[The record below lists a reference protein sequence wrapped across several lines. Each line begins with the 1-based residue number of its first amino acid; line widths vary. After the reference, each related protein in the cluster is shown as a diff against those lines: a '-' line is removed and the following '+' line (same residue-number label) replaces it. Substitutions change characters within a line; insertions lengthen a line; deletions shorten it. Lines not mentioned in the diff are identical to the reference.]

1 MQETSTVA
9 CKNRDRRAERGAAL
23 ITMLLVSIP
32 LLMAGGALITI
43 TAMSLANNSDTSAE
57 TKAYYAAEAGAQ
69 SVLAVLKGNVAP
81 NPLFVNN
88 PTGSIAP
95 ENTINFRRAISTS
108 ISNSAGDTAAPRL
121 SHWLS
126 YNASYTDRVTL
137 TNNYSPITGMAFK
150 TTLSDPDNSG
160 VVTFST
166 SGVFPSYG
174 TASHGFIGTECGGS
188 GNGVKVT
195 VSFTG
200 QASTTINS
208 SGASTLGYFTVTGSN
223 TCTLPN
229 ATTTTVPFSLT
240 ITQTAPW
247 PVTYTLNCT
256 LSGTLS
262 SSSLVHVTFPTVPSN
277 NTNDLQGTLYARS
290 ASADSSG
297 SATPLAVT
305 VTAPQPNRLV
315 AKITGFGPRAAQ
327 KQMQMLL
334 SRFAFDF
341 TPVTTITLRSADD
354 GSSSTFDPGASK
366 PYTYTGFDNAGG
378 QNLPAFGVTTGGDYT
393 NVNGQMSGI
402 QCSSAPPSC
411 QVSGNPS
418 ALQQVSLSTL
428 PSWLQTADGSRALV
442 NQLRTVAQ
450 STNSY
455 YTTASP
461 PATFGTQS
469 QPQFTF
475 VDGDAALPPAGGAG
489 LLVVTGT
496 LNLDGSSAFDG
507 LLLVLGTGHIIRN
520 GGGNGV
526 TLGSI
531 LVASFGN
538 SGDFTAPTFQSN
550 GSGTSDVKYD
560 SDWVR
565 RALATPGPRVTAIGE
580 F

>member
-1 MQETSTVA
+1 MQETSTA
-9 CKNRDRRAERGAAL
+9 AYKNIVRRSERGAAL

-43 TAMSLANNSDTSAE
+43 TAMSLANNADTSAE

-81 NPLFVNN
+81 NPLFAAN
-88 PTGSIAP
+88 PTGAIAP
-95 ENTINFRRAISTS
+95 ENTINFRRAITAS

-137 TNNYSPITGMAFK
+137 PDPVNPSASYSPITGMAFK

-160 VVTFST
+160 VITFST

-174 TASHGFIGTECGGS
+174 AASHGFIGTECGGS

-195 VSFTG
+195 VSYTA

-208 SGASTLGYFTVTGSN
+208 SGASTLGYFTIAPNGGN

-229 ATTTTVPFSLT
+229 PTTFNLT
-240 ITQTAPW
+240 ITQTSPW
-247 PVTYTLNCT
+247 PVTYTMSCT
-256 LSGTLS
+256 LSGSLTS
-262 SSSLVHVTFPTVPSN
+262 SSSFVTVTFPTAN
-277 NTNDLQGTLYARS
+277 NTNNLQGTLYARS
-290 ASADSSG
+290 TNPINSNG
-297 SATPLAVT
+297 STAIPIS
-305 VTAPQPNRLV
+305 VTAPEPNRLV

-327 KQMQMLL
+327 KQMQILL

-354 GSSSTFDPGASK
+354 GSISSFAAGNSSQ
-366 PYTYTGFDNAGG
+366 YTYTGFDNAGG
-378 QNLPAFGVTTGGDYT
+378 QNLPAFGVTSTTDYLSVTPQIVVGQETG
-393 NVNGQMSGI
+393 S
-402 QCSSAPPSC
+402 
-411 QVSGNPS
+411 PS

-428 PSWLQTADGSRALV
+428 PSWLQTADGARTLV

-461 PATFGTQS
+461 PSTFGTQS

-475 VDGDAALPPAGGAG
+475 VDGDAALSPAGGAG

-507 LLLVLGTGHIIRN
+507 LILVLGTGHIVRS

-526 TLGSI
+526 TLGSMV
-531 LVASFGN
+531 VASFGN
-538 SGDFTAPTFQSN
+538 SGNFTAPTFQSN
-550 GSGTSDVKYD
+550 GSGTSDIKYD

-565 RALATPGPRVTAIGE
+565 RALASPGLRVMAIGE

>member
-1 MQETSTVA
+1 MQETSTA
-9 CKNRDRRAERGAAL
+9 AYKNIDRRSERGAAL

-43 TAMSLANNSDTSAE
+43 TAMSLANNADTSAE

-81 NPLFVNN
+81 NPLFAAN
-88 PTGSIAP
+88 PTGAIAP
-95 ENTINFRRAISTS
+95 ENTINFRRAITAS

-137 TNNYSPITGMAFK
+137 PDPVNPSASYSPITGMAFK

-160 VVTFST
+160 VITFST

-174 TASHGFIGTECGGS
+174 AASHGFIGTECGGS

-208 SGASTLGYFTVTGSN
+208 SGASTLGYFTIAPNGGN

-229 ATTTTVPFSLT
+229 PTTFNLT
-240 ITQTAPW
+240 ITQTSPW
-247 PVTYTLNCT
+247 PVTYTMSCT
-256 LSGTLS
+256 LSGSLTS
-262 SSSLVHVTFPTVPSN
+262 SSSFVTVTFPTAN
-277 NTNDLQGTLYARS
+277 NTNNLQGTIYARS
-290 ASADSSG
+290 TNPINSNG
-297 SATPLAVT
+297 STAIPIS
-305 VTAPQPNRLV
+305 VTAPEPNRLV

-354 GSSSTFDPGASK
+354 GSISSFAAGSSSQ
-366 PYTYTGFDNAGG
+366 YTYTGFDNAGG
-378 QNLPAFGVTTGGDYT
+378 QNLPAFGVTSTTDYLSVTPQIVVGQETG
-393 NVNGQMSGI
+393 S
-402 QCSSAPPSC
+402 
-411 QVSGNPS
+411 PS

-428 PSWLQTADGSRALV
+428 PSWLQTADGARTLV

-461 PATFGTQS
+461 PSTFGTQS
-469 QPQFTF
+469 QPHFTF
-475 VDGDAALPPAGGAG
+475 VDGDAALSPAGGAG

-507 LLLVLGTGHIIRN
+507 LILVLGTGHIVRS

-526 TLGSI
+526 TLGSMV
-531 LVASFGN
+531 VASFGN
-538 SGDFTAPTFQSN
+538 SGNFTAPTFQSN
-550 GSGTSDVKYD
+550 GSGTSDIKYD

-565 RALATPGPRVTAIGE
+565 RALASPGLRVMAIGE

>member
-1 MQETSTVA
+1 MQKSSIA
-9 CKNRDRRAERGAAL
+9 ARKNLDRRSERGAAL

-43 TAMSLANNSDTSAE
+43 TAMSLANNADTSAE
-57 TKAYYAAEAGAQ
+57 TKAYYATEAGAQ
-69 SVLAVLKGNVAP
+69 SVLNVLRGNVAP
-81 NPLFVNN
+81 NPLSGVAANN
-88 PTGSIAP
+88 SI
-95 ENTINFRRAISTS
+95 TFRNAVTLS
-108 ISNSAGDTAAPRL
+108 ISNVATDTAVPRL
-121 SHWLS
+121 SRWLS
-126 YNASYTDRVTL
+126 YNATYDRVTL
-137 TNNYSPITGMAFK
+137 PDPLNPSAAYSPATGMAFK
-150 TTLSDPDNSG
+150 ITNLLDPDNSG

-166 SGVFPSYG
+166 SGVFPTFGG
-174 TASHGFIGTECGGS
+174 TFTHGFTGTECGGS

-208 SGASTLGYFTVTGSN
+208 SGTSTLGYFTIAPNGGN

-256 LSGTLS
+256 LSGALTS
-262 SSSLVHVTFPTVPSN
+262 SSSLLAVTFPTITS
-277 NTNDLQGTLYARS
+277 NTNNLQGTLYARS
-290 ASADSSG
+290 ANPINSNG
-297 SATPLAVT
+297 SNAIPVSVT
-305 VTAPQPNRLV
+305 GPQPNRLV

-327 KQMQMLL
+327 KQMQLLL

-341 TPVTTITLRSADD
+341 SPVSAITLRSADD
-354 GSSSTFDPGASK
+354 GTISTFAAGNSSQ
-366 PYTYTGFDNAGG
+366 YTYTGFDNAGG
-378 QNLPAFGVTTGGDYT
+378 QNLPAFGVTSTTDYNSVNPLIVPGQETG
-393 NVNGQMSGI
+393 S
-402 QCSSAPPSC
+402 
-411 QVSGNPS
+411 PS

-428 PSWLQTADGSRALV
+428 PSWLQTGDGARALV

-455 YTTASP
+455 YTMASP
-461 PATFGTQS
+461 PATFGTPS

-475 VDGDAALPPAGGAG
+475 VDGNAALSPAGGAG

-507 LLLVLGTGHIIRN
+507 LILVLGAGQVVRS

-526 TLGSI
+526 TLGSMV
-531 LVASFGN
+531 VAKFGN
-538 SGDFTAPTFQSN
+538 TGDFTAPTFQSN
-550 GSGTSDVKYD
+550 GSGTSDIKYD

-565 RALATPGPRVTAIGE
+565 RALASPGPRVTAIGE

>member
-1 MQETSTVA
+1 MQETSTA
-9 CKNRDRRAERGAAL
+9 AYKNIVRRSERGAAL

-43 TAMSLANNSDTSAE
+43 TAMSLANNADTSAE

-81 NPLFVNN
+81 NPLFAAN
-88 PTGSIAP
+88 PTGAIAP
-95 ENTINFRRAISTS
+95 ENTINFRRAITAS

-137 TNNYSPITGMAFK
+137 PDPVNPSASYSPITGMAFK

-160 VVTFST
+160 VITFST

-174 TASHGFIGTECGGS
+174 AASHGFIGTECGGS

-208 SGASTLGYFTVTGSN
+208 SGASTLGYFTIAPNGSN

-229 ATTTTVPFSLT
+229 PTTFNLT
-240 ITQTAPW
+240 ITQTSPW
-247 PVTYTLNCT
+247 PVTYTMSCT
-256 LSGTLS
+256 LSGSLTS
-262 SSSLVHVTFPTVPSN
+262 SSSFVTVTFPTAN
-277 NTNDLQGTLYARS
+277 NTNNLQGTIYARS
-290 ASADSSG
+290 TNPINSNG
-297 SATPLAVT
+297 STAIPIS
-305 VTAPQPNRLV
+305 VTAPEPTRLV

-354 GSSSTFDPGASK
+354 GSISSFAAGNSSQ
-366 PYTYTGFDNAGG
+366 YTYTGFDNAGG
-378 QNLPAFGVTTGGDYT
+378 QNLPAFGVTSTTDYLSVTPQIVVGQETG
-393 NVNGQMSGI
+393 S
-402 QCSSAPPSC
+402 
-411 QVSGNPS
+411 PS

-428 PSWLQTADGSRALV
+428 PSWLQTADGARTLV

-461 PATFGTQS
+461 PSTFGTQS

-475 VDGDAALPPAGGAG
+475 VDGDAALSPAGGAG

-507 LLLVLGTGHIIRN
+507 LILVLGTGHIVRS

-526 TLGSI
+526 TLGSMV
-531 LVASFGN
+531 VASFGN
-538 SGDFTAPTFQSN
+538 SGNFTAPTFQSN
-550 GSGTSDVKYD
+550 GSGTSDIKYD

-565 RALATPGPRVTAIGE
+565 RALASPGLRVMAIGE

>member
-1 MQETSTVA
+1 MQETSTA
-9 CKNRDRRAERGAAL
+9 AYKNIVRRSERGAAL

-43 TAMSLANNSDTSAE
+43 TAMSLANNADTSAE

-81 NPLFVNN
+81 NPLFAAN
-88 PTGSIAP
+88 PTGAIAP
-95 ENTINFRRAISTS
+95 ENTINFRRAITAS

-137 TNNYSPITGMAFK
+137 PDPVNPSASYSPITGMAFK

-160 VVTFST
+160 VITFST

-174 TASHGFIGTECGGS
+174 AASHGFIGTECGGS

-208 SGASTLGYFTVTGSN
+208 SGASTLGYFTIAPNGSN

-229 ATTTTVPFSLT
+229 PTTFNLT
-240 ITQTAPW
+240 ITQTSPW
-247 PVTYTLNCT
+247 PVTYTMSCT
-256 LSGTLS
+256 LSGSLTS
-262 SSSLVHVTFPTVPSN
+262 SSSFVTVTFPTAN
-277 NTNDLQGTLYARS
+277 NTNNLQGTIYARS
-290 ASADSSG
+290 TNPINSNG
-297 SATPLAVT
+297 STAIPIS
-305 VTAPQPNRLV
+305 VTAPEPTRLV

-354 GSSSTFDPGASK
+354 GSIGTFAAGSSSQ
-366 PYTYTGFDNAGG
+366 YTYTGFDNAGG
-378 QNLPAFGVTTGGDYT
+378 QNLPAFGVTSTTDYLSVTPQIVVGQETG
-393 NVNGQMSGI
+393 S
-402 QCSSAPPSC
+402 
-411 QVSGNPS
+411 PS

-428 PSWLQTADGSRALV
+428 PSWLQTADGARTLV

-461 PATFGTQS
+461 PSTFGTQS

-475 VDGDAALPPAGGAG
+475 VDGDAALSPAGGAG

-507 LLLVLGTGHIIRN
+507 LILVLGTGHIVRS

-526 TLGSI
+526 TLGSMV
-531 LVASFGN
+531 VASFGN
-538 SGDFTAPTFQSN
+538 SGNFTAPTFQSN
-550 GSGTSDVKYD
+550 GSGTSDIKYD

-565 RALATPGPRVTAIGE
+565 RALASPGLRVMAIGE

>member
-1 MQETSTVA
+1 MQETSTA
-9 CKNRDRRAERGAAL
+9 AYKNIDRRSECGAAL

-43 TAMSLANNSDTSAE
+43 TAMSLANNADTSAE

-81 NPLFVNN
+81 NPLFAAN
-88 PTGSIAP
+88 PTGAIAP
-95 ENTINFRRAISTS
+95 ENTINFRRAITAS

-137 TNNYSPITGMAFK
+137 PDPVNPSASYSPITGMAFK

-160 VVTFST
+160 VITFST

-174 TASHGFIGTECGGS
+174 AASHGFIGTECGGS

-208 SGASTLGYFTVTGSN
+208 SGASTLGYFTIAPNGGN

-229 ATTTTVPFSLT
+229 PTTFNLT
-240 ITQTAPW
+240 ITQTSPW
-247 PVTYTLNCT
+247 PATYTMSCT
-256 LSGTLS
+256 LSGSLTS
-262 SSSLVHVTFPTVPSN
+262 SSSFVTVTFPTAN
-277 NTNDLQGTLYARS
+277 NTNNLQGTIYARS
-290 ASADSSG
+290 TNPINSNG
-297 SATPLAVT
+297 STAIPIS
-305 VTAPQPNRLV
+305 VTAPEPTRLV

-327 KQMQMLL
+327 KQMQILL

-354 GSSSTFDPGASK
+354 GSISSFAAGNSSQ
-366 PYTYTGFDNAGG
+366 YTYTGFDNAGG
-378 QNLPAFGVTTGGDYT
+378 QNLPAFGVTSTTDYVSVTPQIVVGQETG
-393 NVNGQMSGI
+393 S
-402 QCSSAPPSC
+402 
-411 QVSGNPS
+411 PS

-428 PSWLQTADGSRALV
+428 PSWLQTGDGARALV

-455 YTTASP
+455 YTMASP
-461 PATFGTQS
+461 PATFGTPS

-475 VDGDAALPPAGGAG
+475 VDGNAALPPAGGAG
-489 LLVVTGT
+489 LLIVTGT

-507 LLLVLGTGHIIRN
+507 LILVLGAGQVVRS

-526 TLGSI
+526 TLGSMV
-531 LVASFGN
+531 VASFGN
-538 SGDFTAPTFQSN
+538 TGDFTAPTFQSN
-550 GSGTSDVKYD
+550 GSGTSDIKYD
-560 SDWVR
+560 SAWVR
-565 RALATPGPRVTAIGE
+565 RALAAPGPRVTAIGE

>member
-1 MQETSTVA
+1 MQETSTA
-9 CKNRDRRAERGAAL
+9 AYKNIDRRSERGAAL

-43 TAMSLANNSDTSAE
+43 TAMSLANNADTSAE

-81 NPLFVNN
+81 NPLFAAN
-88 PTGSIAP
+88 PTGAIAP
-95 ENTINFRRAISTS
+95 ENTINFRRAITAS

-137 TNNYSPITGMAFK
+137 PDPVNPSASYSPITGMAFK

-160 VVTFST
+160 VITFST

-174 TASHGFIGTECGGS
+174 AASHGFIGTECGGS

-208 SGASTLGYFTVTGSN
+208 SGASTLGYFTIAPNGSN

-229 ATTTTVPFSLT
+229 PTTFNLT
-240 ITQTAPW
+240 ITQTSPW
-247 PVTYTLNCT
+247 PSTETMSSTHSGSLTSTSSFVT
-256 LSGTLS
+256 
-262 SSSLVHVTFPTVPSN
+262 VTFPTAN
-277 NTNDLQGTLYARS
+277 NTNNLQGTIYARS
-290 ASADSSG
+290 TNPINSNG
-297 SATPLAVT
+297 STAIPIS
-305 VTAPQPNRLV
+305 VTAPEPNRLV

-354 GSSSTFDPGASK
+354 GSIGTFAAGSSSQ
-366 PYTYTGFDNAGG
+366 YTYTGFDNAGG
-378 QNLPAFGVTTGGDYT
+378 QNLPAFGVTSSTDYLSVTPQIVVGQVTG
-393 NVNGQMSGI
+393 S
-402 QCSSAPPSC
+402 
-411 QVSGNPS
+411 PS

-428 PSWLQTADGSRALV
+428 PSWLQTADGARTLV

-461 PATFGTQS
+461 PSTFGTQS
-469 QPQFTF
+469 QPHFTF
-475 VDGDAALPPAGGAG
+475 VDGDAALSPAGGAG

-507 LLLVLGTGHIIRN
+507 LILVLGTGHIVRS

-526 TLGSI
+526 TLGSMV
-531 LVASFGN
+531 VASFGN
-538 SGDFTAPTFQSN
+538 SGNFTAPTFQSN
-550 GSGTSDVKYD
+550 GSGTSDIKYD

-565 RALATPGPRVTAIGE
+565 RALASPGLRVMAIGE

>member
-1 MQETSTVA
+1 MQETSTA
-9 CKNRDRRAERGAAL
+9 AYKNIVRRSERGAAL

-43 TAMSLANNSDTSAE
+43 TAMSLANNADTSAE

-81 NPLFVNN
+81 NPLFAAN
-88 PTGSIAP
+88 PTGAIAP
-95 ENTINFRRAISTS
+95 ENTINFRRAITAS

-137 TNNYSPITGMAFK
+137 PDPVNPSASYSPITGMAFK

-160 VVTFST
+160 VITFST

-174 TASHGFIGTECGGS
+174 AASHGFIGTECGGS

-195 VSFTG
+195 VSYTA

-208 SGASTLGYFTVTGSN
+208 SGASTLGYFTIAPNGGN

-229 ATTTTVPFSLT
+229 PTTFNLT
-240 ITQTAPW
+240 ITQTSPW
-247 PVTYTLNCT
+247 PVTYTMSCT
-256 LSGTLS
+256 LSGSLTS
-262 SSSLVHVTFPTVPSN
+262 SSSFVTVTFPTAN
-277 NTNDLQGTLYARS
+277 NTNNLQGTIYARS
-290 ASADSSG
+290 TNPINSNG
-297 SATPLAVT
+297 STAIPIS
-305 VTAPQPNRLV
+305 VTAPEPTRLV

-354 GSSSTFDPGASK
+354 GSISSFAAGNSSQ
-366 PYTYTGFDNAGG
+366 YTYTGFDNAGG
-378 QNLPAFGVTTGGDYT
+378 QNLPAFGVTSTTDYLSVTPQIVVGQETG
-393 NVNGQMSGI
+393 S
-402 QCSSAPPSC
+402 
-411 QVSGNPS
+411 PS

-428 PSWLQTADGSRALV
+428 PSWLQTADGARTLV

-461 PATFGTQS
+461 PSTFGTQS

-475 VDGDAALPPAGGAG
+475 VDGDAALSPAGGAG

-507 LLLVLGTGHIIRN
+507 LILVLGTGHIVRS

-526 TLGSI
+526 TLGSMV
-531 LVASFGN
+531 VASFGN
-538 SGDFTAPTFQSN
+538 SGNFTAPTFQSN
-550 GSGTSDVKYD
+550 GSGTSDIKYD

-565 RALATPGPRVTAIGE
+565 RALASPGLRVMAIGE

>member
-1 MQETSTVA
+1 MQETSTA
-9 CKNRDRRAERGAAL
+9 AYKNIDRRSERGAAL

-43 TAMSLANNSDTSAE
+43 TAMSLANNADTSAE

-81 NPLFVNN
+81 NPLFAAN
-88 PTGSIAP
+88 PTGAIAP
-95 ENTINFRRAISTS
+95 ENTINFRRAITAS

-137 TNNYSPITGMAFK
+137 PDPVNPSASYSPITGMAFK

-160 VVTFST
+160 VITFST

-174 TASHGFIGTECGGS
+174 AASHGFIGTECGGS

-208 SGASTLGYFTVTGSN
+208 SGASTLGYFTIAPNGGN

-229 ATTTTVPFSLT
+229 PTTFNLT
-240 ITQTAPW
+240 ITQTSPW
-247 PVTYTLNCT
+247 PVTYTMSCT
-256 LSGTLS
+256 LSGSLTS
-262 SSSLVHVTFPTVPSN
+262 SSSFVTVTFPTAN
-277 NTNDLQGTLYARS
+277 NTNNLQGTIYARS
-290 ASADSSG
+290 TNPINSNG
-297 SATPLAVT
+297 STAIPIS
-305 VTAPQPNRLV
+305 VTAPEPNRLV

-327 KQMQMLL
+327 KQMQILL

-354 GSSSTFDPGASK
+354 GSISSFAAGNSSQ
-366 PYTYTGFDNAGG
+366 YTYTGFDNAGG
-378 QNLPAFGVTTGGDYT
+378 QNLPAFGVTSTTDYLSVTPQIVVGQETG
-393 NVNGQMSGI
+393 S
-402 QCSSAPPSC
+402 
-411 QVSGNPS
+411 PS

-428 PSWLQTADGSRALV
+428 PSWLQTADGARTLV

-450 STNSY
+450 STDSY

-461 PATFGTQS
+461 PSTFGTQS

-475 VDGDAALPPAGGAG
+475 VDGDAALSPAGGAG

-507 LLLVLGTGHIIRN
+507 LILVLGTGHIVRS

-526 TLGSI
+526 TLGSMV
-531 LVASFGN
+531 VASFGN
-538 SGDFTAPTFQSN
+538 SGNFTAPTFQSN
-550 GSGTSDVKYD
+550 GSGTSDIKYD

-565 RALATPGPRVTAIGE
+565 RALASPGLRVMAIGE

>member
-1 MQETSTVA
+1 MQKSSIA
-9 CKNRDRRAERGAAL
+9 ARKNLDRRSERGAAL

-43 TAMSLANNSDTSAE
+43 TAMSLANNADTSAE
-57 TKAYYAAEAGAQ
+57 TKAYYATEAGAQ
-69 SVLAVLKGNVAP
+69 SVLNVLRGNVAP
-81 NPLFVNN
+81 NPLSGVAANN
-88 PTGSIAP
+88 SI
-95 ENTINFRRAISTS
+95 TFRNAVTVS
-108 ISNSAGDTAAPRL
+108 ISNVATDTAVPRL
-121 SHWLS
+121 SRWLS
-126 YNASYTDRVTL
+126 YNATYDRVTL
-137 TNNYSPITGMAFK
+137 PDPLNPSTAYSPATGMAFK
-150 TTLSDPDNSG
+150 ITNLLDPDNSG

-166 SGVFPSYG
+166 SGVFPTFGG
-174 TASHGFIGTECGGS
+174 TFTHGFTGTECGGS

-208 SGASTLGYFTVTGSN
+208 SGTSTLGYFTIAPNGGN

-256 LSGTLS
+256 LSGALTS
-262 SSSLVHVTFPTVPSN
+262 SSSLLAVTFPTITS
-277 NTNDLQGTLYARS
+277 NTNNLQGTLYARS
-290 ASADSSG
+290 ANPINSNG
-297 SATPLAVT
+297 SNAIPVSVT
-305 VTAPQPNRLV
+305 GPQPNRLV

-327 KQMQMLL
+327 KQMQLLL

-341 TPVTTITLRSADD
+341 SPVSAITLRSADD
-354 GSSSTFDPGASK
+354 GTISTFAAGNSSQ
-366 PYTYTGFDNAGG
+366 YTYTGFDNAGG
-378 QNLPAFGVTTGGDYT
+378 QNLPAFGVTSTTDYNSVNPLIVPGQETG
-393 NVNGQMSGI
+393 S
-402 QCSSAPPSC
+402 
-411 QVSGNPS
+411 PS

-428 PSWLQTADGSRALV
+428 PSWLQTGDGARALV

-455 YTTASP
+455 YTMASP
-461 PATFGTQS
+461 PATFGTPS

-475 VDGDAALPPAGGAG
+475 VDGNAALSPAGGAG

-507 LLLVLGTGHIIRN
+507 LILVLGAGQVVRS

-526 TLGSI
+526 TLGSMV
-531 LVASFGN
+531 VAKFGN
-538 SGDFTAPTFQSN
+538 TGDFTAPTFQSN
-550 GSGTSDVKYD
+550 GSGTSDIKYD

-565 RALATPGPRVTAIGE
+565 RALASPGPRVTAIGE

>member
-1 MQETSTVA
+1 MQETSTA
-9 CKNRDRRAERGAAL
+9 AYKNIVRRSERGAAL

-43 TAMSLANNSDTSAE
+43 TAMSLANNADTSAE

-81 NPLFVNN
+81 NPLFAAN
-88 PTGSIAP
+88 PTGAIAP
-95 ENTINFRRAISTS
+95 ENTINFRRAITAS

-137 TNNYSPITGMAFK
+137 PDPVNPSASYSPITGMAFK

-160 VVTFST
+160 VITFST

-174 TASHGFIGTECGGS
+174 AASHGFIGTECGGS

-195 VSFTG
+195 VSYTA

-208 SGASTLGYFTVTGSN
+208 SGASTLGYFTIAPNGSN

-229 ATTTTVPFSLT
+229 PTTFNLT
-240 ITQTAPW
+240 ITQTSPW
-247 PVTYTLNCT
+247 PVTYTMSCT
-256 LSGTLS
+256 LSGSLTS
-262 SSSLVHVTFPTVPSN
+262 SSSFVTVTFPTAN
-277 NTNDLQGTLYARS
+277 NTNNLQGTIYARS
-290 ASADSSG
+290 TNPINSNG
-297 SATPLAVT
+297 STAIPIS
-305 VTAPQPNRLV
+305 VTAPEPTRLV

-354 GSSSTFDPGASK
+354 GSIGTFAAGSSSQ
-366 PYTYTGFDNAGG
+366 YTYTGFDNAGG
-378 QNLPAFGVTTGGDYT
+378 QNLPAFGVTSTTDYLSVTPQIVVGQETG
-393 NVNGQMSGI
+393 S
-402 QCSSAPPSC
+402 
-411 QVSGNPS
+411 PS

-428 PSWLQTADGSRALV
+428 PSWLQTADGARTLV

-461 PATFGTQS
+461 PSTFGTQS

-475 VDGDAALPPAGGAG
+475 VDGDAALSPAGGAG

-507 LLLVLGTGHIIRN
+507 LILVLGTGHIVRS

-526 TLGSI
+526 TLGSMV
-531 LVASFGN
+531 VASFGN
-538 SGDFTAPTFQSN
+538 SGNFTAPTFQSN
-550 GSGTSDVKYD
+550 GSGTSDIKYD

-565 RALATPGPRVTAIGE
+565 RALASPGLRVMAIGE

>member
-1 MQETSTVA
+1 MQETSTA
-9 CKNRDRRAERGAAL
+9 AYKNIVRRSERGAAL

-43 TAMSLANNSDTSAE
+43 TAMSLANNADTSAE

-81 NPLFVNN
+81 NPLFAAN
-88 PTGSIAP
+88 PTGAIAP
-95 ENTINFRRAISTS
+95 ENTINFRRAITAS

-137 TNNYSPITGMAFK
+137 PDPVNPSASYSPITGMAFK

-160 VVTFST
+160 VITFST

-174 TASHGFIGTECGGS
+174 AASHGFIGTECGGS

-208 SGASTLGYFTVTGSN
+208 SGASTLGYFTIAPNGGN

-229 ATTTTVPFSLT
+229 PTTFNLT
-240 ITQTAPW
+240 ITQTSPW
-247 PVTYTLNCT
+247 PVTYTMSCT
-256 LSGTLS
+256 LSGSLTS
-262 SSSLVHVTFPTVPSN
+262 SSSFVTVTFPTAN
-277 NTNDLQGTLYARS
+277 NTNNLQGTIYARS
-290 ASADSSG
+290 TNPINSNG
-297 SATPLAVT
+297 STAIPIS
-305 VTAPQPNRLV
+305 VTAPEPTRLV

-354 GSSSTFDPGASK
+354 GSIGTFAAGSSSQ
-366 PYTYTGFDNAGG
+366 YTYTGFDNAGG
-378 QNLPAFGVTTGGDYT
+378 QNLPAFGVTSTTDYLSVTPQIVVGQETG
-393 NVNGQMSGI
+393 S
-402 QCSSAPPSC
+402 
-411 QVSGNPS
+411 PS

-428 PSWLQTADGSRALV
+428 PSWLQTADGARTLV

-461 PATFGTQS
+461 PSTFGTQS

-475 VDGDAALPPAGGAG
+475 VDGDAALSPAGGAG

-507 LLLVLGTGHIIRN
+507 LILVLGTGHIVRS

-526 TLGSI
+526 TLGSMV
-531 LVASFGN
+531 VASFGN
-538 SGDFTAPTFQSN
+538 SGNFTAPTFQSN
-550 GSGTSDVKYD
+550 GSGTSDIKYD

-565 RALATPGPRVTAIGE
+565 RALASPGLRVMAMGE

>member
-1 MQETSTVA
+1 MQKSSIA
-9 CKNRDRRAERGAAL
+9 ARKNLDRRSERGAAL

-43 TAMSLANNSDTSAE
+43 TAMSLANNADTSAE
-57 TKAYYAAEAGAQ
+57 TKAYYATEAGAQ
-69 SVLAVLKGNVAP
+69 SVLNVLRGNVAP
-81 NPLFVNN
+81 NPLSGVAANN
-88 PTGSIAP
+88 SI
-95 ENTINFRRAISTS
+95 TFRNAVTVS
-108 ISNSAGDTAAPRL
+108 ISNVATDTAVPRL
-121 SHWLS
+121 SRWLS
-126 YNASYTDRVTL
+126 YNATYDRVTL
-137 TNNYSPITGMAFK
+137 PDPLNPSAAYSPATGMAFK
-150 TTLSDPDNSG
+150 ITNLLDPDNSG

-166 SGVFPSYG
+166 SGVFPTFGG
-174 TASHGFIGTECGGS
+174 TFTHGFTGTECGGS

-208 SGASTLGYFTVTGSN
+208 SGTSTLGYFTIAPNGGN

-256 LSGTLS
+256 LSGALTS
-262 SSSLVHVTFPTVPSN
+262 SSSLLAVTFPTITS
-277 NTNDLQGTLYARS
+277 NTNNLQGTLYARS
-290 ASADSSG
+290 ANPINSNG
-297 SATPLAVT
+297 SNAIPVSVT
-305 VTAPQPNRLV
+305 GPQPNRLV

-327 KQMQMLL
+327 KQMQLLL

-341 TPVTTITLRSADD
+341 SPVSAITLRSADD
-354 GSSSTFDPGASK
+354 GTISTFAAGNSSQ
-366 PYTYTGFDNAGG
+366 YTYTGFDNAGG
-378 QNLPAFGVTTGGDYT
+378 QNLPAFGVTSTTDYNSVNPLIVPGQETG
-393 NVNGQMSGI
+393 S
-402 QCSSAPPSC
+402 
-411 QVSGNPS
+411 PS

-428 PSWLQTADGSRALV
+428 PSWLQTGDGARALV

-455 YTTASP
+455 YTMASP
-461 PATFGTQS
+461 PATFGTPS

-475 VDGDAALPPAGGAG
+475 VDGNAALSPAGGAG

-507 LLLVLGTGHIIRN
+507 LILVLGAGQVVRS

-526 TLGSI
+526 TLGSMV
-531 LVASFGN
+531 VAKFGN
-538 SGDFTAPTFQSN
+538 TGDFTAPTFQSN
-550 GSGTSDVKYD
+550 GSGTSDIKYD

-565 RALATPGPRVTAIGE
+565 RALASPGPRVTAIGE

>member
-1 MQETSTVA
+1 MQETSTA
-9 CKNRDRRAERGAAL
+9 AYKNIVRRSERGAAL

-43 TAMSLANNSDTSAE
+43 TAMSLANNADTSAE

-81 NPLFVNN
+81 NPLFAAN
-88 PTGSIAP
+88 PTGAIAP
-95 ENTINFRRAISTS
+95 ENTINFRRAITAS

-137 TNNYSPITGMAFK
+137 PDPVNPSASYSPITGMAFK

-160 VVTFST
+160 VITFST

-174 TASHGFIGTECGGS
+174 AASHGFIGTECGGS

-195 VSFTG
+195 VTFTG

-208 SGASTLGYFTVTGSN
+208 SGASTLGYFTIAPNGSN

-229 ATTTTVPFSLT
+229 PTTFNLT
-240 ITQTAPW
+240 ITQTSPW
-247 PVTYTLNCT
+247 PVTYTMSCT
-256 LSGTLS
+256 LSGSLTS
-262 SSSLVHVTFPTVPSN
+262 SSSFVTVTFPTAN
-277 NTNDLQGTLYARS
+277 NTNNLQGTLYARS
-290 ASADSSG
+290 TNPINSNG
-297 SATPLAVT
+297 STAIPIS
-305 VTAPQPNRLV
+305 VTAPEPNRLV

-327 KQMQMLL
+327 KQMQILL

-354 GSSSTFDPGASK
+354 GSISSFAAGNSSQ
-366 PYTYTGFDNAGG
+366 YTYTGFDNAGG
-378 QNLPAFGVTTGGDYT
+378 QNLPAFGVTSTTDYLSVTPQIVVGQETG
-393 NVNGQMSGI
+393 S
-402 QCSSAPPSC
+402 
-411 QVSGNPS
+411 PS

-428 PSWLQTADGSRALV
+428 PSWLQTADGARTLV

-461 PATFGTQS
+461 PSTFGTQS

-475 VDGDAALPPAGGAG
+475 VDGDAALSPAGGAG

-507 LLLVLGTGHIIRN
+507 LILVLGTGHIVRS

-526 TLGSI
+526 TLGSMV
-531 LVASFGN
+531 VASFGN
-538 SGDFTAPTFQSN
+538 SGNFTAPTFQSN
-550 GSGTSDVKYD
+550 GSGTSDIKYD

-565 RALATPGPRVTAIGE
+565 RALASPGLRVMAIGE

>member
-1 MQETSTVA
+1 MQETSTA
-9 CKNRDRRAERGAAL
+9 AYKNIVRRSERGAAL

-43 TAMSLANNSDTSAE
+43 TAMSLANNADTSAE

-81 NPLFVNN
+81 NPLFAAN
-88 PTGSIAP
+88 PTGAIAP
-95 ENTINFRRAISTS
+95 ENTINFRRAITAS

-137 TNNYSPITGMAFK
+137 PDPVNPSASYSPITGMAFK

-160 VVTFST
+160 VITFST

-174 TASHGFIGTECGGS
+174 AASHGFIGTECGGS

-208 SGASTLGYFTVTGSN
+208 SGASTLGYFTIAPNGSN

-229 ATTTTVPFSLT
+229 PTTFNLT
-240 ITQTAPW
+240 ITQTSPW
-247 PVTYTLNCT
+247 PVTYTMSCT
-256 LSGTLS
+256 LSGSLTS
-262 SSSLVHVTFPTVPSN
+262 SSSFVTVTFPTAN
-277 NTNDLQGTLYARS
+277 NTNNLQGTLYARS
-290 ASADSSG
+290 TNPINSNG
-297 SATPLAVT
+297 STAIPIS
-305 VTAPQPNRLV
+305 VTAPEPTRLV

-354 GSSSTFDPGASK
+354 GSIGTFAAGSSSQ
-366 PYTYTGFDNAGG
+366 YTYTGFDNAGG
-378 QNLPAFGVTTGGDYT
+378 QNLPAFGVTSTTDYLSVTPQIVVGQETG
-393 NVNGQMSGI
+393 S
-402 QCSSAPPSC
+402 
-411 QVSGNPS
+411 PS

-428 PSWLQTADGSRALV
+428 PSWLQTADGARTLV

-461 PATFGTQS
+461 PSTFGTQS

-475 VDGDAALPPAGGAG
+475 VDGDAALSPAGGAG

-507 LLLVLGTGHIIRN
+507 LILVLGTGHIVRS

-526 TLGSI
+526 TLGSMV
-531 LVASFGN
+531 VASFGN
-538 SGDFTAPTFQSN
+538 SGNFTAPTFQSN
-550 GSGTSDVKYD
+550 GSGTSDIKYD

-565 RALATPGPRVTAIGE
+565 RALASPGLRVMAIGE

>member
-1 MQETSTVA
+1 MQKSSIA
-9 CKNRDRRAERGAAL
+9 ARKNLDRRSERGAAL

-43 TAMSLANNSDTSAE
+43 TAMSLANNADTSAE
-57 TKAYYAAEAGAQ
+57 TKAYYATEAGAQ
-69 SVLAVLKGNVAP
+69 SVLNVLRGNVAP
-81 NPLFVNN
+81 NPLSGVAANN
-88 PTGSIAP
+88 SI
-95 ENTINFRRAISTS
+95 TFRNAVTLS
-108 ISNSAGDTAAPRL
+108 ISNVATDTAVPRL
-121 SHWLS
+121 SRWLS
-126 YNASYTDRVTL
+126 YNATYDRVTL
-137 TNNYSPITGMAFK
+137 PDPLNPSAAYSPTTGMAFK
-150 TTLSDPDNSG
+150 ITNLFDPDNSG
-160 VVTFST
+160 LVTFST
-166 SGVFPSYG
+166 SGVFPTFGG
-174 TASHGFIGTECGGS
+174 TFTHGFTGTECGSS

-208 SGASTLGYFTVTGSN
+208 SGTSTLGYFTIAPSGGT
-223 TCTLPN
+223 TPTHPN
-229 ATTTTVPFSLT
+229 ATTTTVPFNLT

-256 LSGTLS
+256 LSGTLTS
-262 SSSLVHVTFPTVPSN
+262 SSSLLAVTFPTITN
-277 NTNDLQGTLYARS
+277 NTNNLQGTLYARS
-290 ASADSSG
+290 SNPVNSNG
-297 SATPLAVT
+297 STPIAIT
-305 VTAPQPNRLV
+305 VTGPQPNRLV

-341 TPVTTITLRSADD
+341 SPVSAITLRSAHDGSISSFAA
-354 GSSSTFDPGASK
+354 GSSSQ
-366 PYTYTGFDNAGG
+366 YTYTGFDNAGG
-378 QNLPAFGVTTGGDYT
+378 QNLPAFGVTSTTDYVSVTPQIVVGQETG
-393 NVNGQMSGI
+393 S
-402 QCSSAPPSC
+402 
-411 QVSGNPS
+411 PS

-461 PATFGTQS
+461 PATFGTPS

-475 VDGDAALPPAGGAG
+475 VDGNAALPPAGGAG

-507 LLLVLGTGHIIRN
+507 LILVLGAGHIVRS

-526 TLGSI
+526 TLGSMV
-531 LVASFGN
+531 VASFGN
-538 SGDFTAPTFQSN
+538 TGDFTAPTFQSN
-550 GSGTSDVKYD
+550 GSGTSDIKYD
-560 SDWVR
+560 SAWVR
-565 RALATPGPRVTAIGE
+565 RALAAPGPRVTAIGE

>member
-1 MQETSTVA
+1 MQETSTA
-9 CKNRDRRAERGAAL
+9 AYKNIVRRSERGAAL

-43 TAMSLANNSDTSAE
+43 TAMSLANNADTSAE

-81 NPLFVNN
+81 NPLFAAN
-88 PTGSIAP
+88 PTGAIAP
-95 ENTINFRRAISTS
+95 ENTINFRRAITAS

-137 TNNYSPITGMAFK
+137 PDPVNPSASYSPITGMAFK

-160 VVTFST
+160 VITFST

-174 TASHGFIGTECGGS
+174 AASHGFIGTECGGS

-195 VSFTG
+195 VSYTA

-208 SGASTLGYFTVTGSN
+208 SGASTLGYFTIAPNGSN

-229 ATTTTVPFSLT
+229 PTTFNLT
-240 ITQTAPW
+240 ITQTSPW
-247 PVTYTLNCT
+247 PATYTMSCT
-256 LSGTLS
+256 LSGSLTS
-262 SSSLVHVTFPTVPSN
+262 SSSFVTVTFPTAN
-277 NTNDLQGTLYARS
+277 NTNNLQGTLYARS
-290 ASADSSG
+290 TNPINSNG
-297 SATPLAVT
+297 STAIPIS
-305 VTAPQPNRLV
+305 VTAPEPNRLV

-354 GSSSTFDPGASK
+354 GSISSFAAGNSSQ
-366 PYTYTGFDNAGG
+366 YTYTGFDNAGG
-378 QNLPAFGVTTGGDYT
+378 QNLPAFGVTSTTDYLSVTPQIVVGQETG
-393 NVNGQMSGI
+393 S
-402 QCSSAPPSC
+402 
-411 QVSGNPS
+411 PS

-428 PSWLQTADGSRALV
+428 PSWLQTADGARTLV

-461 PATFGTQS
+461 PSTFGTQS
-469 QPQFTF
+469 QPHFTF
-475 VDGDAALPPAGGAG
+475 VDGDAALSPAGGAG

-507 LLLVLGTGHIIRN
+507 LILVLGTGHIVRS

-526 TLGSI
+526 TLGSMV
-531 LVASFGN
+531 VASFGN
-538 SGDFTAPTFQSN
+538 SGNFTAPTFQSN
-550 GSGTSDVKYD
+550 GSGTSDIKYD

-565 RALATPGPRVTAIGE
+565 RALASPGLRVMAIGE